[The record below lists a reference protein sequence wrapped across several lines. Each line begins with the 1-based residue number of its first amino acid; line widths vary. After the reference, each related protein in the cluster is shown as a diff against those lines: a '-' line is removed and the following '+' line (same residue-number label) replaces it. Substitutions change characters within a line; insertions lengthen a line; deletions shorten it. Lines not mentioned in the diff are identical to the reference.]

1 MLIILGLVLAGLIVI
16 IAAYRFL
23 RLWLIWIDSK
33 VPDSDTAEHSSKEDD

>member
-23 RLWLIWIDSK
+23 SLWLTWIDSK
-33 VPDSDTAEHSSKEDD
+33 APDSDTAEHSPKGDN

>member
-23 RLWLIWIDSK
+23 HSWLIWIDSK
-33 VPDSDTAEHSSKEDD
+33 ASDSATAEHSSKEDD

>member
-23 RLWLIWIDSK
+23 RLWLIWIDRK
-33 VPDSDTAEHSSKEDD
+33 APDSDTAEHSFKEDD